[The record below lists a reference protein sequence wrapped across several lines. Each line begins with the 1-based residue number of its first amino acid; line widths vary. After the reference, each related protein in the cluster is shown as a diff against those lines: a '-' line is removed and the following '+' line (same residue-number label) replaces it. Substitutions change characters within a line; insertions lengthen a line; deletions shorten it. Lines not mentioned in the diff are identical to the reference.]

1 MSQIDSK
8 FRLVLIAAQRAEQ
21 LILGATPKVKS
32 AHNKATYTAIQEV
45 KSDLIRVDFTTS
57 RGDSV
62 HLGPEEE

>member
-32 AHNKATYTAIQEV
+32 VHNKATYTAIQEV
-45 KSDLIRVDFTTS
+45 KSGLIRVDFTTS
-57 RGDSV
+57 RGELV
-62 HLGPEEE
+62 HLGPEAE